1 MPGSKENLAIKKLNI
16 YDNYNNLYL
25 SQKEFEEK
33 PLQKV
38 QSANV
43 LRVQV
48 GALKTGDTAITVT
61 ASKNEI

>member
-1 MPGSKENLAIKKLNI
+1 MLNI
-16 YDNYNNLYL
+16 YDNYKNLYL

-43 LRVQV
+43 LRRQV

>member
-16 YDNYNNLYL
+16 HDNYKNLYL

-33 PLQKV
+33 PLQEV

-43 LRVQV
+43 LRAQV

>member
-16 YDNYNNLYL
+16 YDNYKNFYL
-25 SQKEFEEK
+25 SQEFEEK
-33 PLQKV
+33 PLQEV
-38 QSANV
+38 QSANF
-43 LRVQV
+43 LRAQV